1 MDLTIAEQDIE
12 EKILNNLNIIIQKF
26 IYIYIYIY
34 THRQS

>member
-12 EKILNNLNIIIQKF
+12 ERNLNNLNIIIQKF